1 MRNEIP
7 AQERGPPIFH
17 SAVPAQER
25 GPPAPSCQSRL
36 KDGGGICSSAD
47 WKPQPTDSDIFA
59 KLRLRWL
66 SRIHDWG
73 VVQRLLLQIK
83 QGSDTPLFVEEE
95 AQFLRQDL
103 QSFLLEQGLS
113 CHANIAD
120 NQPLALDLLHG
131 LLRLSQDID
140 QGLPGLLEHGVPT
153 GIEQTIPAS
162 GVWPAVEAPE
172 RLPLELI
179 TCEEPWGSGLSDPKL
194 LMKLVQEDVDQ
205 GFAAWL
211 PGGLLEAKQLFG
223 EAVAAG
229 KLGLVKKEGSA
240 PRLVGDSTVSHANSL
255 CRIAERIELP
265 SLQDVKQFLS
275 RYPHN
280 EWCGFLLDVSK
291 AHKRVKIAPKERGY
305 SLFAVI
311 DHEGKRHWVY
321 YKTCHFGCSWA
332 AYWWARVSGAFLRVA
347 HKVLFEQHFL
357 AMYVDD
363 ALALFHRSSAP
374 LCASILLCLSV
385 AINLPLS
392 WKKIRLG
399 TEIKWIGWDIALTS
413 TPRAT
418 LPIDK
423 KCRLETVLGLL
434 SCKGRKIARKE
445 LEKATG
451 LLSWFATGVRCLRPW
466 LCHFYQLLHSP
477 KINIKAL
484 DAKQLQEVY
493 GLTVEGNISPR
504 NAVLSDVCKGWQ
516 IRAVGSAPFESA
528 EDLLT
533 TAGKHNQVWVK
544 FAEWGPK
551 DMRVTEAVAEAASF
565 YKAMV
570 QLQTPV
576 PLLEA
581 DGPLLPAAADAF
593 ADAHSA
599 GIGGWWLPA
608 NKDLQPSNLK
618 WFSIQLTVN
627 ELPDWFHQGKKD
639 LQTHICAL
647 EALAQLVL
655 TACIIEDGLAPPS
668 WAGSVVLRQWSDNQG
683 TVGAFTKNMSMRPSL
698 AGVLQACAR
707 LCQQHGVALRLS
719 HVAGERNAWADAL
732 SRGPLQDPAFWKQ
745 LDQSA
750 QWTPH
755 WKELLDLGRKF

>member
-1 MRNEIP
+1 MTRSGRGFLRRHGKCRAELRNEIP

-25 GPPAPSCQSRL
+25 GPSAPSCQSRL

-73 VVQRLLLQIK
+73 VVQRLLFQIK

-162 GVWPAVEAPE
+162 GVWSAVEAPE
-172 RLPLELI
+172 RLPLQLI

-211 PGGLLEAKQLFG
+211 PGGLLEAKHLFG

-291 AHKRVKIAPKERGY
+291 AHKRVKVAPKERGY

-399 TEIKWIGWDIALTS
+399 TEIKWIGWEIALTS

-493 GLTVEGNISPR
+493 GLTVDGNISR

-593 ADAHSA
+593 NVRMRIQQESA
-599 GIGGWWLPA
+599 AGGCQRT
-608 NKDLQPSNLK
+608 KTCSHR
-618 WFSIQLTVN
+618 FSIQLAVN

-655 TACIIEDGLAPPS
+655 TACINS
-668 WAGSVVLRQWSDNQG
+668 GSIY
-683 TVGAFTKNMSMRPSL
+683 
-698 AGVLQACAR
+698 
-707 LCQQHGVALRLS
+707 
-719 HVAGERNAWADAL
+719 
-732 SRGPLQDPAFWKQ
+732 
-745 LDQSA
+745 
-750 QWTPH
+750 
-755 WKELLDLGRKF
+755 